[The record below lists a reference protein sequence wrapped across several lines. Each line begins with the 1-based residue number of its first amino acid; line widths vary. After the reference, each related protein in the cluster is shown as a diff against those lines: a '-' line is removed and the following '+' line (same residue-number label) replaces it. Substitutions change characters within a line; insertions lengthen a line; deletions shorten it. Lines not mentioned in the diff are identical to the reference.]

1 MVKVAIAGGSSS
13 IGKAIFDAIGKLG
26 VDDAIILGRKTTG
39 DSKVVVVDYTSIQS
53 LTEVLDT
60 HEVHTV
66 ISTVSIADDASG
78 MTQMNLI
85 EAAVACQHT
94 KRFMPSEF
102 GAKYDDE
109 FIRDIPTY
117 EWKFKAVDRLKETD
131 LEYTQFSN
139 GMFMDYWLAPRI
151 ESAFRL
157 NLPCWVDLD
166 NHIAAIPGD
175 GNRPIVL
182 THSRDIGRFVAAVLG
197 LPRWERRYYLV
208 GDRLTVNDFV
218 AIAEETS
225 GVKFEKKYDK
235 LDVLREGNCTPL
247 PAWEEKIPSA
257 YKSTV
262 LQQVALSGA
271 QGPSGPTATPK
282 LKPEDLAWDPA
293 WIPDRPGRGFY
304 RIPDR
309 NLARHHGGWGDSEEK
324 RLKTEEAPAQ
334 ERAPGFAE
342 GNSEV
347 AENDAAKPSIA
358 FPHPTMSI
366 PPPSVEFGFRVAIQ
380 LANVSVHTAVP
391 DNAKEV
397 ELFRVSSGSWSGSFG
412 SGFVVAGGY
421 YIDEASN
428 GAPGVS
434 KVGGL
439 LKLWTNDVKPA
450 EFELRISGS
459 LSGPADVLKS
469 LQNSP
474 KKDVDSRK
482 YSCRMSVHVTTGD
495 ERYAETLG
503 AGLWVASGAWSKGEF
518 IIDAYRVV

>member
-78 MTQMNLI
+78 MAQMNLI

-109 FIRDIPTY
+109 YALPLALLSSHQFNVSPRFIRDIPTY

-157 NLPCWVDLD
+157 NLPCWVDLE
-166 NHIAAIPGD
+166 NHVAAIPGD
-175 GNRPIVL
+175 GNNPMVL
-182 THSRDIGRFVAAVLG
+182 THSRDIGRFVAALLS
-197 LPRWERRYYLV
+197 LPHWERRYYLA
-208 GDRLTVNDFV
+208 GDRVTVNEFV

-225 GVKFEKKYDK
+225 GAMFEKKYDK

-247 PAWEEKIPSA
+247 PAWEGKIPSA

-262 LQQVALSGA
+262 LQQVALSG
-271 QGPSGPTATPK
+271 K
-282 LKPEDLAWDPA
+282 
-293 WIPDRPGRGFY
+293 
-304 RIPDR
+304 
-309 NLARHHGGWGDSEEK
+309 
-324 RLKTEEAPAQ
+324 
-334 ERAPGFAE
+334 
-342 GNSEV
+342 
-347 AENDAAKPSIA
+347 
-358 FPHPTMSI
+358 
-366 PPPSVEFGFRVAIQ
+366 RVAQDKMDLPTEGRI
-380 LANVSVHTAVP
+380 NS
-391 DNAKEV
+391 
-397 ELFRVSSGSWSGSFG
+397 LFPEMATLTIRE
-412 SGFVVAGGY
+412 ALQIY
-421 YIDEASN
+421 Y
-428 GAPGVS
+428 G
-434 KVGGL
+434 
-439 LKLWTNDVKPA
+439 
-450 EFELRISGS
+450 
-459 LSGPADVLKS
+459 
-469 LQNSP
+469 Q
-474 KKDVDSRK
+474 
-482 YSCRMSVHVTTGD
+482 
-495 ERYAETLG
+495 
-503 AGLWVASGAWSKGEF
+503 
-518 IIDAYRVV
+518 